1 MTGFTLS
8 PLAQNDLGGIWDYTA
23 RHWGNDQADH
33 YVRQI
38 VAVCTDL
45 AAGRKPGRNAEAIRP
60 GYRKCAE
67 GSHVLFYRI
76 GEGVEVIAGLHNRP
90 YATASQGLAVT
101 RREARAL
108 PAPRL

>member
-1 MTGFTLS
+1 MTGFILS

-38 VAVCTDL
+38 VAVCADL

-60 GYRKCAE
+60 GYRKCAV

-76 GEGVEVIAGLHNRP
+76 GEGVEVIRILHQRMDVERH
-90 YATASQGLAVT
+90 L
-101 RREARAL
+101 
-108 PAPRL
+108 